1 MSRVVWQK
9 GGEARVLAVVG
20 EAVTLA
26 STIPSPP
33 GSRIDGTLDPS
44 GQAFRIKIHS
54 SKRTEEGGQIR
65 FILQGRAIDLTRE
78 GRATLTAM
86 IATN

>member
-9 GGEARVLAVVG
+9 GGEARVLAVAG
-20 EAVTLA
+20 EAVTLS
-26 STIPSPP
+26 STTPSPP
-33 GSRIDGTLDPS
+33 GSRIDGTLEPS

-54 SKRTEEGGQIR
+54 SKRTEEGGEVR